1 MNKRPGVGSVGSPEL
16 RESDASIAPKP
27 KIVSRTNDPPAATDS
42 VASGPVVGQ
51 DPHALDGAR
60 DNILEVA
67 IGREVRAFRNKL
79 GITVADLAAGTGL
92 SLGMLSKIENGMTSP
107 SLTTLQSLS
116 RALGVPVT
124 AFFRRYEERRG
135 AVFVKAGE
143 GLSIERRGTRNGHQ
157 YHLLGHTGDRT
168 SRVVVEPYL
177 ITLTEESDVFPLFQH
192 SGLEF
197 LYMLQGEVVY
207 RHADRLYTMRP
218 GDSLFFDADAPHG
231 PEEMR
236 QLPIRF
242 LSIISY
248 PRVEE

>member
-1 MNKRPGVGSVGSPEL
+1 
-16 RESDASIAPKP
+16 
-27 KIVSRTNDPPAATDS
+27 
-42 VASGPVVGQ
+42 
-51 DPHALDGAR
+51 
-60 DNILEVA
+60 
-67 IGREVRAFRNKL
+67 
-79 GITVADLAAGTGL
+79 
-92 SLGMLSKIENGMTSP
+92 MLSKIENGMTSP

-157 YHLLGHTGDRT
+157 YHLLGHTGERT

-197 LYMLQGEVVY
+197 LYMLEGEVVY
-207 RHADRLYTMRP
+207 RHADRLYTMLP
-218 GDSLFFDADAPHG
+218 GDSLFFDADAPARPGRDAQAARSASCRSSPTPGSRNDRRAATAEFGIDASIGAPAGALGHDIE
-231 PEEMR
+231 PMR
-236 QLPIRF
+236 VPGDRDARPHDRAARRIKAARRSARALNRRE
-242 LSIISY
+242 
-248 PRVEE
+248 PRPGHQRSRSRST